1 LEGQKQDL
9 EQFYLDMKQDTI
21 KLISKLQTSGILE
34 QMIKKK
40 ILEKLLR
47 ISNQQSI
54 KLQEMKDGQKEKV
67 YEKFLV

>member
-1 LEGQKQDL
+1 MEGQKQDL
-9 EQFYLDMKQDTI
+9 EQCYLDMKQDTI

-54 KLQEMKDGQKEKV
+54 KLQEMNDGQKEKA

>member
-9 EQFYLDMKQDTI
+9 EQCYLDMKQDTI

-54 KLQEMKDGQKEKV
+54 KLQEMNDGQKEKA